1 MQFEL
6 MFGCFSWNSQTHKNM
21 VSFELQKKLISF
33 ELSKWKPYLRFG
45 AWLTA
50 PPSPFPDCPES
61 RLNLPAARSIISWEI
76 LVKSII
82 FLCFTWQEV
91 RVISLSRTSNLGS
104 WNSPWRQK
112 FFHSRC
118 GWRISTYSW
127 FWSRRSSKR
136 QTEEEGLP
144 WMQLVHKI
152 WNVFS
157 YKTSLLTSIWSVS

>member
-1 MQFEL
+1 
-6 MFGCFSWNSQTHKNM
+6 MFGCFSWNSQTHENM

-33 ELSKWKPYLRFG
+33 ELSQWKPYLRFG
-45 AWLTA
+45 AWLTS

-61 RLNLPAARSIISWEI
+61 RLNLPAARSIIGWEI
-76 LVKSII
+76 LVKSVI

-118 GWRISTYSW
+118 DWRISTYSW